1 MPLYLKHLSVDVLA
15 LQSSFRSSE
24 KSSDFLNLHKWLMAD
39 APTSGWRNTALP
51 PDIAFL
57 YF

>member
-1 MPLYLKHLSVDVLA
+1 MTLYLKHLSVDVLA

-24 KSSDFLNLHKWLMAD
+24 KLSDFLNLHNQLVAD
-39 APTSGWRNTALP
+39 APTGGWRNTALP
-51 PDIAFL
+51 PDIVFL